1 MIRPFFVLALPRSR
15 TAWLSRFLTYREWI
29 CGHEELRHV
38 RSLEDAKSWLSQ
50 PFTGSAETAG
60 APFWRLLPR
69 FAPEA
74 RVIVVRRPVDQV
86 VASLLRLDTMGAGAF
101 DPVRLERAMRRL
113 DAKLDQVAA
122 RWPRAI
128 EVGFAELEREDVC
141 ARVFEHCLPYPHD
154 PKWWGLL
161 ANVNLQA
168 SMAGLMRYMTAFGPQ
183 MQRVSLQ
190 AKQAML
196 SDLAIR
202 PSAPIEGVEFSVEPF
217 ETFYR
222 DCQELFAEHLCE
234 VGESPL
240 AYSEKNLE
248 LMNFLDKGGGMQI
261 LVARCNGKPFGYLMS
276 ELSPSRERRDL
287 VSAVHTGF
295 FASKAI
301 PGLGLKMQREALR
314 VLKSRGVGEVWFRAG
329 PRGDGPRMGTLYRRL
344 GAADDGALYRLNLQG
359 A

>member
-29 CGHEELRHV
+29 CGHEDLRHL
-38 RSLEDAKSWLSQ
+38 RGLEDAKSWLSQ

-74 RVIVVRRPVDQV
+74 RVVVVRRPVDQV
-86 VASLLRLDTMGAGAF
+86 VASLLRLDTLGAGAF

-113 DAKLDQVAA
+113 DAKLEQVAA
-122 RWPRAI
+122 RWPGALH
-128 EVGFAELEREDVC
+128 VDFSDLDREDVC
-141 ARVFEHCLPYPHD
+141 ARIFEHCLPYPHD
-154 PKWWGLL
+154 PKWWGML

-196 SDLAIR
+196 SDLAIK
-202 PSAPIEGVEFSVEPF
+202 PIVPMDGVEFSVEPF

-240 AYSEKNLE
+240 AFAEKNIE
-248 LMNFLDKGGGMQI
+248 LMNAIDKGGQMQVM
-261 LVARCNGKPFGYLMS
+261 VARSNGKPFGYLMS
-276 ELSPSRERRDL
+276 EVSPSRERRDL
-287 VSAVHTGF
+287 VSAVHTTF

-301 PGLGLKMQREALR
+301 PGLGLKLQREALR
-314 VLKSRGVGEVWFRAG
+314 VLKARGVGEVWFRAG

-359 A
+359 V

>member
-1 MIRPFFVLALPRSR
+1 
-15 TAWLSRFLTYREWI
+15 
-29 CGHEELRHV
+29 
-38 RSLEDAKSWLSQ
+38 
-50 PFTGSAETAG
+50 
-60 APFWRLLPR
+60 
-69 FAPEA
+69 
-74 RVIVVRRPVDQV
+74 
-86 VASLLRLDTMGAGAF
+86 LRLDTLGAGAF

-113 DAKLDQVAA
+113 DAKLEQVAA
-122 RWPRAI
+122 RWPGALH
-128 EVGFAELEREDVC
+128 VDFSDLDREDVC
-141 ARVFEHCLPYPHD
+141 ARIFEHCLPYPHD
-154 PKWWGLL
+154 PKGWGML

-196 SDLAIR
+196 SDLAIK
-202 PSAPIEGVEFSVEPF
+202 PIVPMDGVEFSVEPF

-240 AYSEKNLE
+240 AFAEKNIE
-248 LMNFLDKGGGMQI
+248 LMNAIDKGGQMQVM
-261 LVARCNGKPFGYLMS
+261 VARSNGKPFGYLMS
-276 ELSPSRERRDL
+276 EVSPSRERRDL
-287 VSAVHTGF
+287 VSAVHTTF

-301 PGLGLKMQREALR
+301 PGLGLKLQREALR
-314 VLKSRGVGEVWFRAG
+314 VLKARGVGEVWFRAG

-359 A
+359 V